1 MSDNKSFV
9 LDANAFIAPY
19 RQYYAFDLVPA
30 YWDAI
35 KPFINSGRLLLVDL
49 VKKELDNGGDRLSKW
64 LNDNKDITV
73 LEHSNNDVV
82 MKYQQIIR
90 YISSCGFYTQ
100 NGIRVWSGTSIADP
114 WIIAVAAAYGYTIVT
129 LETPIDNLS
138 PKNRTNKIKIPD
150 VAKHLGVETINVFE
164 MMRRLGVIIST

>member
-1 MSDNKSFV
+1 MSDSKLFV

-35 KPFINSGRLLLVDL
+35 KPFINSGRVLLVDL
-49 VKKELDNGGDRLSKW
+49 VKNELDKGGDSLAKW
-64 LNDNKDITV
+64 LNDNEEITV
-73 LEHSNNDVV
+73 IGRANNDVL

-114 WIIAVAAAYGYTIVT
+114 WLIAVAAVYGYTIVT
-129 LETPIDNLS
+129 LEVPIDNLS
-138 PKNRTNKIKIPD
+138 TKNRTNKIKIPD
-150 VAKHLGVETINVFE
+150 VAKHFGVETITVFE
-164 MMRRLGVIIST
+164 MMRRLGVVITK